1 MKKDIL
7 SKLLQIQ
14 ARLNAP
20 KNQYNEFGKYK
31 FRNCEDIIEAVKPI
45 LKELNVILT
54 LSDQVEY
61 IGNRYYIKAFAT
73 LSDCDT
79 DQSYSVSALAREE
92 ETKKG
97 MDAAQITGSSS
108 SYARK
113 YALNGL
119 FAIDDAKDPDTNENR
134 KETQAA
140 KNNNICNPSAEMISK
155 EQIEAINAE
164 IRRTGVSLLN
174 VLGRY
179 HLDSLSKMTQEQ
191 FEKCMHVFGKM
202 QSEKDC

>member
-1 MKKDIL
+1 MLMKKEIL

-20 KNQYNEFGKYK
+20 KNQYNDFGKYK

-61 IGNRYYIKAFAT
+61 IGNRYYIKAVAT

-108 SYARK
+108 S
-113 YALNGL
+113 
-119 FAIDDAKDPDTNENR
+119 
-134 KETQAA
+134 
-140 KNNNICNPSAEMISK
+140 
-155 EQIEAINAE
+155 
-164 IRRTGVSLLN
+164 
-174 VLGRY
+174 
-179 HLDSLSKMTQEQ
+179 
-191 FEKCMHVFGKM
+191 
-202 QSEKDC
+202 

>member
-20 KNQYNEFGKYK
+20 KNQYNDFGKYK

-61 IGNRYYIKAFAT
+61 IGNRYYIKAVAT

-140 KNNNICNPSAEMISK
+140 KNKCNQETEHISK
-155 EQIEAINAE
+155 EQIETINSE
-164 IRRTGVSLLN
+164 MRRTGVNLLQ
-174 VLGRY
+174 VLGQFNLES
-179 HLDSLSKMTQEQ
+179 LDKMTQKQ
-191 FEKCMHVFGKM
+191 FKECMWRFGNTVKNDA
-202 QSEKDC
+202 K